1 MNNDAR
7 EKYNIIS
14 KKNKTAIS
22 NSSLCDH
29 SDVYILVKGTV
40 INTGAQRDVAARQRD
55 QRSEQIAFKNFAPFS
70 DCINKIKQ

>member
-40 INTGAQRDVAARQRD
+40 INTGAQRDVAAR
-55 QRSEQIAFKNFAPFS
+55 
-70 DCINKIKQ
+70 